1 MNQAD
6 EHPCF
11 RAIVSAIEVVSGK
24 WSYSV
29 ISQLC
34 QGTQRFN
41 QLRRSLPGISIK
53 SLTDTLRHLE
63 QRGIISRNVVPTV
76 PVTVEYALTESGRAF
91 NDVLVRMRD
100 WGVTWGRY
108 NLEDSHSFTESSS
121 P

>member
-1 MNQAD
+1 MNQPD
-6 EHPCF
+6 ELLCF
-11 RAIVSAIEVVSGK
+11 PAIVSAIEVISGK

-41 QLRRSLPGISIK
+41 QLRRNLPGISIK

-63 QRGIISRNVVPTV
+63 NRGIISRKVVSTV

-91 NDVLVRMRD
+91 NEVLVRMRD

-108 NLEDSHSFTESSS
+108 NLAED
-121 P
+121 